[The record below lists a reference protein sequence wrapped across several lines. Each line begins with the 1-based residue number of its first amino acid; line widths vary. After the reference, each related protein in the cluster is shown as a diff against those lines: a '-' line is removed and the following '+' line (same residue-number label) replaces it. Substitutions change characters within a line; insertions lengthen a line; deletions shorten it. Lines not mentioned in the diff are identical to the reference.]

1 VLRYDQLKL
10 QRCRSIDPVKQ
21 PQARNVMANWPQ
33 PWQPGLPCIRL
44 LPSIRV
50 EQLSYAADVA
60 FIHFR
65 NDLCILSMH
74 RNVLQ
79 SRFDKLLCGK
89 SSQGAHATGSA
100 QPADSFVEDK
110 SVAGSHAGG
119 LKMHLSQPMMLC
131 AKV

>member
-44 LPSIRV
+44 LLLIRV
-50 EQLSYAADVA
+50 EQLSYA
-60 FIHFR
+60 FR